1 MDAIAIKEAAE
12 AIKTLANGLRGDD
25 AWPFRIEIIDKIIF
39 QADCILNW
47 YLTVDKQSET
57 SPAIDNTRL

>member
-1 MDAIAIKEAAE
+1 MDAIAIIEASR
-12 AIKTLANGLRGDD
+12 AIMTMAQKIRQEVMLPGVSPEVLKLTDQ
-25 AWPFRIEIIDKIIF
+25 IIF

-57 SPAIDNTRL
+57 SPRI